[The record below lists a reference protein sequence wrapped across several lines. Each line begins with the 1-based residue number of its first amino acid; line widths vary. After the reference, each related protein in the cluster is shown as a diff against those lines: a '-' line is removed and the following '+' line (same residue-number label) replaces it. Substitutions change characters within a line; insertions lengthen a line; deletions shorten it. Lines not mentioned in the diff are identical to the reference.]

1 METENFYTDEK
12 NTFKKAVIVITACL
26 GLLGAYAIYSV
37 FTADISWGFKINWNC
52 FESPLFPV
60 LAVLGFFLQFFNW
73 QHFSMETWIGT
84 KKAGESESARKWE
97 KSNDITDVLFGG
109 CLMPLLG
116 HLIIVPCMIGAILWY
131 SIMGLVHILGKLSPF
146 FISALIIALVYF
158 FFILAMKF
166 AEKNKRVVILSVLTV
181 AAGAILGATIYLMN
195 NPDSLGASGNA
206 PVKPELEPIGMCII
220 TGNDVNL
227 RQGPGTDYNKIG
239 KTVSANESY
248 PLLGE
253 SDGWAK
259 IDYNGTPAWLSAKF
273 CTLAYDSDQGMDDDD
288 PGCWSEE
295 DENVNIDYEKPEY
308 YEVPAIA
315 IEEPAREIAEAV
327 EVSKK
332 DPVAPVETNVS
343 ADIESTKDNDVKG
356 KEKVMA
362 GEKPKDDNI
371 VYTTANIF
379 RQPEFPGGVEAMYR
393 WIGEHLQY
401 PADAAEE
408 GAQGRVTVEFV
419 VSKTGAIENVKILR
433 GRHPAL
439 DKEALRVVKAM
450 PKWNPGRK
458 EDGEPAKV
466 TYILPIQFRLN

>member
-1 METENFYTDEK
+1 METEDFSTDEK
-12 NTFKKAVIVITACL
+12 ATFKKAVIVITACL

-97 KSNDITDVLFGG
+97 KSNDIMDVMFGG

-116 HLIIVPCMIGAILWY
+116 HLIIMPLMIGAILWY

-158 FFILAMKF
+158 FFVLAMKF
-166 AEKNKRVVILSVLTV
+166 AEKNKRVFILSVLTV
-181 AAGAILGATIYLMN
+181 TAGAILGATIYLMN
-195 NPDSLGASGNA
+195 NPDTLGASSKA

-239 KTVSANESY
+239 KTVSVNESY

-288 PGCWSEE
+288 PGCWSED
-295 DENVNIDYEKPEY
+295 DETVNIYEES
-308 YEVPAIA
+308 EIT
-315 IEEPAREIAEAV
+315 IEEPALEIAEAV
-327 EVSKK
+327 ELSNN
-332 DPVAPVETNVS
+332 DPVAPVEINMPT
-343 ADIESTKDNDVKG
+343 DIESQKNNNVK
-356 KEKVMA
+356 EEVIVE
-362 GEKPKDDNI
+362 EKPKDDNI

-379 RQPEFPGGVEAMYR
+379 RQPEFPGGVEAMYN
-393 WIGEHLQY
+393 WIGEHLTY
-401 PADAAEE
+401 PVDAARE

-439 DKEALRVVKAM
+439 DKEALRVVKGM

-466 TYILPIQFRLN
+466 TYILPIQFRLNSN